1 MVLETFSLAFTANGK
16 PETRP
21 FNRNK
26 TSNREMFYLYELL
39 IRINTLHIDRWFDHR
54 HLLTDVNYFPA
65 YMASRLNCGVS
76 CLNSTI
82 ELLDMLIAA
91 HYKRETSTRTS
102 SD

>member
-1 MVLETFSLAFTANGK
+1 
-16 PETRP
+16 
-21 FNRNK
+21 
-26 TSNREMFYLYELL
+26 MFYLYELL
-39 IRINTLHIDRWFDHR
+39 IRINTLHIDRSFDDR

-91 HYKRETSTRTS
+91 KRLTTNVKRQLECQAIEALNCFPSVIPFGGHTSTS
-102 SD
+102 

>member
-1 MVLETFSLAFTANGK
+1 MAFTANGE
-16 PETRP
+16 PETREM
-21 FNRNK
+21 FD
-26 TSNREMFYLYELL
+26 REMFYQNELL
-39 IRINTLHIDRWFDHR
+39 IRINTLHIDRSFDHR

-65 YMASRLNCGVS
+65 YMALRLNCGVS

-82 ELLDMLIAA
+82 ELLDMLISA

>member
-1 MVLETFSLAFTANGK
+1 MLEKFIDNDVMGFERVLRDLEKIL
-16 PETRP
+16 
-21 FNRNK
+21 
-26 TSNREMFYLYELL
+26 LL
-39 IRINTLHIDRWFDHR
+39 IRINTLHIDRSFGHR
-54 HLLTDVNYFPA
+54 QLLTDVNYFPA